1 MSSSTRDR
9 IGFSCA
15 YTPLPVIAAAGFVPH
30 RVLPLS
36 ASPDQAGRHLHDN
49 ICPHVKRLVDRAMDD
64 DLPPM
69 AGMVVVNSCDA
80 MRRLADAW

>member
-1 MSSSTRDR
+1 MSSSTRGR

-15 YTPLPVIAAAGFVPH
+15 YTPLSVIAAAGFKPH

-69 AGMVVVNSCDA
+69 AGFVVVNSCDA
-80 MRRLADAW
+80 MRRLADA